1 MLKQHT
7 KCSFV
12 GSFSI
17 LKKSICEK
25 KFENS
30 HAESEVTQWVAI
42 VSEKY
47 DCSPKEKDKNQVHMY
62 VYLTTHHLPSL
73 SQVQHLQSKIDD
85 AEKRA
90 EENWQL
96 ANKKDQLYGKEV
108 GSRLIII
115 Y

>member
-1 MLKQHT
+1 
-7 KCSFV
+7 
-12 GSFSI
+12 
-17 LKKSICEK
+17 
-25 KFENS
+25 
-30 HAESEVTQWVAI
+30 
-42 VSEKY
+42 
-47 DCSPKEKDKNQVHMY
+47 MY

-96 ANKKDQLYGKEV
+96 ADKKDQLYGKEV
-108 GSRLIII
+108 GSHLIMI